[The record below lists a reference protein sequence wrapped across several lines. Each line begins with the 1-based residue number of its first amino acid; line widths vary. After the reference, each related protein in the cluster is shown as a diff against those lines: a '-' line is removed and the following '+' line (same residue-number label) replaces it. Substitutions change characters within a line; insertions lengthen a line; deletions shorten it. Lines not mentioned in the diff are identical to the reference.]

1 MKIAE
6 TSKLRDVIEDS
17 IESTNEEISKM
28 NVRTHRHPIRTLP
41 TQCPPHLIGYP
52 VAIKKYLLKEREAAE
67 KQFQHSVERRAH
79 RSLRPPRELV
89 HDVPYRELK
98 KQTALLNSTTEK
110 FKNKHG
116 AVDEVIGKLK
126 EVRHMLA
133 KDLNDKVRPVATLL
147 LQHNVTT

>member
-52 VAIKKYLLKEREAAE
+52 VVRKLGVGYASTL
-67 KQFQHSVERRAH
+67 H
-79 RSLRPPRELV
+79 RPLE
-89 HDVPYRELK
+89 
-98 KQTALLNSTTEK
+98 
-110 FKNKHG
+110 
-116 AVDEVIGKLK
+116 
-126 EVRHMLA
+126 
-133 KDLNDKVRPVATLL
+133 
-147 LQHNVTT
+147 